1 MLFRSYVVLV
11 PGRESSEALAVEI
24 REWVKTRLSMH
35 EYPREIEFVDALP
48 LTTSGKV
55 IRRLLRERATAEV
68 SVS

>member
-1 MLFRSYVVLV
+1 
-11 PGRESSEALAVEI
+11 
-24 REWVKTRLSMH
+24 MH

-68 SVS
+68 SAS